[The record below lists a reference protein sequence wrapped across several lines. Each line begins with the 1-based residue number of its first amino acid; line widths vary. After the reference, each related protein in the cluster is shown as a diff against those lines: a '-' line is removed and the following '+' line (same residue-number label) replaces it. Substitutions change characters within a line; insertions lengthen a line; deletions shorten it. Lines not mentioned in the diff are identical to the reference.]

1 MPRQKKD
8 FSHDQLEDILD
19 VFQSE
24 SDRACAVLGA
34 SYLEYLLAKAIIKAM
49 PHGEEISQGF
59 LYGPLAP
66 LGTFW
71 SRIEAAYGLGLI
83 SNEIRSDLHTIRDL
97 RNDFAHELEI
107 HSFEQNNHIR
117 DLTRNLKL
125 GTRFAQ
131 GYKEPYRSNLLSP
144 RNVFISTVVELQ
156 DELRVLAGI
165 EKKKPSRV
173 LMSKKLEETRV

>member
-8 FSHDQLEDILD
+8 FSPDQLEDILD

-34 SYLEYLLAKAIIKAM
+34 AYLDYLLAKAIIKAM
-49 PHGEEISQGF
+49 PRGEEIAQKL
-59 LYGPLAP
+59 LYDPFAP
-66 LGTFW
+66 LGTFS

-83 SNEIRSDLHTIRDL
+83 YNEIRSDLHTIRDL
-97 RNDFAHELEI
+97 RNDFAHAVEI
-107 HSFEQNNHIR
+107 HSFEQNDHIR
-117 DLTRNLKL
+117 DLTSNLKL

-131 GYKEPYRSNLLSP
+131 RYKEPHRSNLLSP

-156 DELRVLAGI
+156 DELRVLAGF
-165 EKKKPSRV
+165 EEKKPSRV
-173 LMSKKLEETRV
+173 LMSKILGKART

>member
-59 LYGPLAP
+59 FYGPLAP

-117 DLTRNLKL
+117 DLKRNLKI
-125 GTRFAQ
+125 GTSFAQ
-131 GYKEPYRSNLLSP
+131 RYKEPHRSNLLSP

-165 EKKKPSRV
+165 EEKKPSRV
-173 LMSKKLEETRV
+173 LMSKKLEEALI